1 MAKPKPSDLLLS
13 IVIIAVIF
21 STSSSPTATASSSS
35 KWFPPPRFGKFARD
49 NNIIVLQQIRY
60 ETRYFEQQLDH
71 FSFSELPRFR
81 QRYLIST
88 EHWSGPTR
96 LGPIFVYCGNEGDI
110 AWFASNTGFVWEIAP
125 QFGAMVLFPEV
136 SGFFFF
142 FLNLN
147 LFGSLENGRE
157 NIRKNESI
165 LYNIFIIDVG
175 DRVMVIIIVIMGSID
190 TMENRCRTGVKR
202 RPIRTLLLCLI

>member
-1 MAKPKPSDLLLS
+1 MVPTQTFFISTRVMYVSLAYDGPNRTRTYLFQLPQPKVHTLVSQPPPSTDQWSEKMAKPKPSDLLLI

-49 NNIIVLQQIRY
+49 NNIVVLQQIRY

-110 AWFASNTGFVWEIAP
+110 AWFASNAGFIWEIAP

-136 SGFFFF
+136 LTFFYSFF
-142 FLNLN
+142 
-147 LFGSLENGRE
+147 
-157 NIRKNESI
+157 I
-165 LYNIFIIDVG
+165 
-175 DRVMVIIIVIMGSID
+175 
-190 TMENRCRTGVKR
+190 
-202 RPIRTLLLCLI
+202 